1 MQSYGPEYCF
11 IKSCGLPLWWKMAQ
25 KPLFDKTRGRLA
37 LHEMPPFSFPV
48 FRQLTF
54 LEWCCSLRLLLLNP
68 PSFCLSSAFS
78 DFLFNGHRRFPK

>member
-1 MQSYGPEYCF
+1 MQSYGLEYCF